1 MFASSTRS
9 FPEFSK
15 QMLTRKAFYHDETST
30 IHPSTM
36 AIYHFLCTF
45 KVRFSTTDHRTNK
58 NHLNKNPTINGTT
71 INRLFALVC
80 VFFWVYSKIL
90 DSFFFFTNTL
100 GTFCCYL
107 AAATVRLVQMCRLRR
122 RYLDVLAHFEL
133 LFFSSLWL

>member
-71 INRLFALVC
+71 RTDDCDNCSDETRQRSQFPPN
-80 VFFWVYSKIL
+80 WVLK
-90 DSFFFFTNTL
+90 
-100 GTFCCYL
+100 
-107 AAATVRLVQMCRLRR
+107 RR
-122 RYLDVLAHFEL
+122 PTP
-133 LFFSSLWL
+133 